1 MRRIAGGVLL
11 LGMALA
17 AGGTEPRREIGRVE
31 GVPVYADQMGGVTQ
45 QARAED
51 ARRLFMAPILQAW
64 MRAHARAARPT
75 PAQRADIEAA
85 IERYAACSG
94 NGYRLPEDPA
104 QRVMVVDMLAGNIA
118 LQRRLYGEFG
128 GGRLLFQQ
136 AGVEAFDATR
146 VMLERAE
153 AEGRL
158 SFRDP
163 EARTSAYDYWTRDHG
178 AFMITEPAKIKDAF
192 DVTSMI
198 ARCPT
203 T

>member
-1 MRRIAGGVLL
+1 MRRTAGSVLL
-11 LGMALA
+11 LAMALA
-17 AGGTEPRREIGRVE
+17 AGATEPRREIGRVE
-31 GVPVYADQMGGVTQ
+31 GVPVYADQIGGVTP

-51 ARRLFMAPILQAW
+51 ARRLFMAPILRSW
-64 MRAHARAARPT
+64 MRAHAHAARPT

-85 IERYAACSG
+85 IERYATCSG
-94 NGYRLPEDPA
+94 NGYRLPDDAA

-118 LQRRLYGEFG
+118 LQRRLYAEFG

-158 SFRDP
+158 SFNDP
-163 EARTSAYDYWTRDHG
+163 ETRTSAYDYWTRDHG
-178 AFMITEPAKIKDAF
+178 AFMITEPAKIKDAL
-192 DVTSMI
+192 DATSMI